1 MEDSVAPRAGN
12 IDAAAWQKSL
22 KDLKSKHGEKTFDAW
37 LSFMEPTAVTGR
49 TLEIALPNALH
60 INYLRANLMQSI
72 TGSVAAN
79 VDGIE
84 AVRLVLRTSRAPIK
98 TKKREAFPPPR
109 DQVSSPLDPRYTF
122 DNFMVGRPNQ
132 FSHAA
137 AKRVAENFPTE
148 FNPLFI
154 HGGVGLGKTHLLQ
167 AIASHVRQHRPEARV
182 VYLSAER
189 FVHAFVTSIQSG
201 KIAEFKQT
209 LRSADILMIDDIQFI
224 AGKENSQEEFF
235 HTFNFLIDERRQ
247 MVFSGDRSPGDMALE
262 ERIRSRLNS
271 GLVVDVHPMD
281 YELRLSILTTKS
293 KLYPKLDIGD
303 DVLAYLARNLTT
315 SVRELE
321 GALIKINAHVDI
333 SHQDVSID
341 LVRDLLQDMLRGA
354 SRRTTM
360 REIQT
365 VTADHY
371 GIKRSDLLSRRRVQK
386 IVRPRQVAMY
396 ICKLVTT
403 KSLPE
408 IARAFDGRDHT
419 TVMYAVRKIEEL
431 RKEDAEIDADIALLL
446 RRLQG

>member
-1 MEDSVAPRAGN
+1 MVDGTGMGGS
-12 IDAAAWQKSL
+12 IDETAWQKSL
-22 KDLKSKHGEKTFDAW
+22 TDLKTKHGEKTFDAW
-37 LSFMEPTAVTGR
+37 LSFMEPKSLTGQ

-60 INYLRANLMQSI
+60 INYIRANLMQSVK
-72 TGSVAAN
+72 GCVAAHL
-79 VDGIE
+79 DGVHD
-84 AVRLVLRTSRAPIK
+84 VRLVLHATRSPVKA
-98 TKKREAFPPPR
+98 KKRDAFPPPR
-109 DQVSSPLDPRYTF
+109 DQISSPLDPRYTF
-122 DNFMVGRPNQ
+122 DNFMVGRPNE
-132 FSHAA
+132 FSYAA
-137 AKRVAENFPTE
+137 ARRVAENFPTE

-167 AIASHVRQHRPEARV
+167 AIAAHVRQTRPDARV

-201 KIAEFKQT
+201 KIAAFKQT
-209 LRSADILMIDDIQFI
+209 LRSADVLMIDDIQFI

-247 MVFSGDRSPGDMALE
+247 MVFSGDCSPGDMALE

-281 YELRLSILTTKS
+281 YELRLSILLSKS
-293 KLYPKLDIGD
+293 KLYPKLGITEE
-303 DVLAYLARNLTT
+303 VLAYLARNLTT

-333 SHQDVSID
+333 SHQAVTID

-371 GIKRSDLLSRRRVQK
+371 GLKRSDLLSRRRVQK

-396 ICKLVTT
+396 ICKLITT

-419 TVMYAVRKIEEL
+419 TVMYAVRKIEAL

-446 RRLQG
+446 RKLQG

>member
-1 MEDSVAPRAGN
+1 MVDGIDFGGS
-12 IDAAAWQKSL
+12 IDATAWQKSL
-22 KDLKSKHGEKTFDAW
+22 TELKAKHGEKTFDAW
-37 LSFMEPTAVTGR
+37 LSFMEPKSLNGR

-60 INYLRANLMQSI
+60 INYIRANLMQSV
-72 TGSVAAN
+72 TGCFSAN
-79 VDGIE
+79 LSGVHD
-84 AVRLVLRTSRAPIK
+84 VRLVLRAARSPVKAIK
-98 TKKREAFPPPR
+98 RDAFPPPR
-109 DQVSSPLDPRYTF
+109 DQISSPLDPRYTF
-122 DNFMVGRPNQ
+122 DNFMVGRPNE
-132 FSHAA
+132 FSYAA
-137 AKRVAENFPTE
+137 AQRVAENFPTE

-167 AIASHVRQHRPEARV
+167 AIATYVRQTRPDARV

-201 KIAEFKQT
+201 KIAAFKQT
-209 LRSADILMIDDIQFI
+209 LRSADVLMIDDIQFI

-247 MVFSGDRSPGDMALE
+247 MVFSGDCSPGDMALE

-281 YELRLSILTTKS
+281 YELRLSILLSKS
-293 KLYPKLDIGD
+293 KLYPKLGISE
-303 DVLAYLARNLTT
+303 DVIAYLARNLTT

-333 SHQDVSID
+333 SHQAVTID

-371 GIKRSDLLSRRRVQK
+371 GLKRSDLLSRRRIQK

-396 ICKLVTT
+396 ICKLITT

-419 TVMYAVRKIEEL
+419 TVMYAVRKIEDL

-446 RRLQG
+446 RKLQG

>member
-1 MEDSVAPRAGN
+1 MVDGTGMGGN
-12 IDAAAWQKSL
+12 IDETAWQKSL
-22 KDLKSKHGEKTFDAW
+22 KDLKAKHGEKTFDAW
-37 LSFMEPTAVTGR
+37 LSFMEPKNLTGQ

-60 INYLRANLMQSI
+60 INYIRANLMQSVK
-72 TGSVAAN
+72 GCVAAHLEG
-79 VDGIE
+79 VHD
-84 AVRLVLRTSRAPIK
+84 VRLVLHATRSPVKA
-98 TKKREAFPPPR
+98 KKRDAFPPPR
-109 DQVSSPLDPRYTF
+109 DQISSPLDPRYTF
-122 DNFMVGRPNQ
+122 DNFMVGRPNE
-132 FSHAA
+132 FSYAA
-137 AKRVAENFPTE
+137 ARRVAENFPTE

-167 AIASHVRQHRPEARV
+167 AIAAHVRQTRPDARV

-201 KIAEFKQT
+201 KIAAFKQT
-209 LRSADILMIDDIQFI
+209 LRSADVLMIDDIQFI

-247 MVFSGDRSPGDMALE
+247 MVFSGDCSPGDMALE

-281 YELRLSILTTKS
+281 YELRLSILLSKS
-293 KLYPKLDIGD
+293 KLYPKLAITEE
-303 DVLAYLARNLTT
+303 VLAYLARNLTT

-333 SHQDVSID
+333 SHQAVTID

-371 GIKRSDLLSRRRVQK
+371 GLKRSDLLSRRRVQK

-396 ICKLVTT
+396 ICKLITT

-419 TVMYAVRKIEEL
+419 TVMYAVRKIEAL

-446 RRLQG
+446 RKLQG

>member
-1 MEDSVAPRAGN
+1 MVDGTGMGGS
-12 IDAAAWQKSL
+12 IDETAWQKSL
-22 KDLKSKHGEKTFDAW
+22 KDLKAKHGEKTFDAW
-37 LSFMEPTAVTGR
+37 LSFMEPRSLTGQ

-60 INYLRANLMQSI
+60 INYIRANLMQSVK
-72 TGSVAAN
+72 GCVAAHL
-79 VDGIE
+79 DGVHD
-84 AVRLVLRTSRAPIK
+84 VRLVLNAARRPVKAK
-98 TKKREAFPPPR
+98 QRDAFPPPR
-109 DQVSSPLDPRYTF
+109 DQISSPLDPRYTF
-122 DNFMVGRPNQ
+122 DNFMVGRPNE
-132 FSHAA
+132 FSYAA
-137 AKRVAENFPTE
+137 ARRVAENFPTE

-167 AIASHVRQHRPEARV
+167 AIATHVRQTRPDARV

-201 KIAEFKQT
+201 KIAAFKQT
-209 LRSADILMIDDIQFI
+209 LRSADVLMIDDIQFI

-247 MVFSGDRSPGDMALE
+247 MVFSGDCSPGDMALE

-281 YELRLSILTTKS
+281 YELRLSILLSKS
-293 KLYPKLDIGD
+293 KLYPKLAITEE
-303 DVLAYLARNLTT
+303 VVAYLARNLTT

-333 SHQDVSID
+333 SHQAVTID

-371 GIKRSDLLSRRRVQK
+371 GLKRSDLLSRRRVQK

-396 ICKLVTT
+396 ICKLITT

-419 TVMYAVRKIEEL
+419 TVMYAVRKIEQL

-446 RRLQG
+446 RKLQG

>member
-1 MEDSVAPRAGN
+1 MVDGSGFGEG
-12 IDAAAWQKSL
+12 IDATAWEKSL
-22 KDLKSKHGEKTFDAW
+22 SELKVKHGEKTFEAW
-37 LSFMEPTAVTGR
+37 LASMEPKGVSGQ
-49 TLEIALPNALH
+49 TLEIALPNTLH
-60 INYLRANLMQSI
+60 INYIRANLIQSI
-72 TGSVAAN
+72 KGSIAAN
-79 VDGIE
+79 LRGVTD
-84 AVRLVLRTSRAPIK
+84 VRLVLHARRGPVK
-98 TKKREAFPPPR
+98 PRKREAFPPPR
-109 DQVSSPLDPRYTF
+109 DQISSPLDQRYTF
-122 DNFMVGRPNQ
+122 DNFMVGRPNE
-132 FSHAA
+132 FSYSAA
-137 AKRVAENFPTE
+137 LRVANNFPTE

-167 AIASHVRQHRPEARV
+167 AIAAHVRQTRPDARV
-182 VYLSAER
+182 IYLSAER

-201 KIAEFKQT
+201 KINAFKQT
-209 LRSADILMIDDIQFI
+209 LRSADLLMIDDIQFI

-235 HTFNFLIDERRQ
+235 HTFNCLIDERRQ

-281 YELRLSILTTKS
+281 YELRFSILLAKS
-293 KLYPKLDIGD
+293 KHYPKLGIGE
-303 DVLAYLARNLTT
+303 DVLQYLARNLTS

-333 SHQDVSID
+333 SHQAVTID

-371 GIKRSDLLSRRRVQK
+371 GIKRSDLLSRRRIQK

-396 ICKLVTT
+396 ICKLVTN

-419 TVMYAVRKIEEL
+419 TVMYAVRKIDTL

>member
-1 MEDSVAPRAGN
+1 MDRTGTPTT
-12 IDAAAWQKSL
+12 IDTHAWQKSL
-22 KDLKSKHGEKTFDAW
+22 TQLKAKHGEKTFDAW
-37 LSFMEPTAVTGR
+37 LCYMEPKVVSGK

-60 INYLRANLMQSI
+60 INFIRANLMQSVRGCMI
-72 TGSVAAN
+72 SN
-79 VDGIE
+79 ISGIE
-84 AVRLVLRTSRAPIK
+84 DIRFVLRAPDK
-98 TKKREAFPPPR
+98 SLGHVKREAFPPPR
-109 DQVSSPLDPRYTF
+109 DQVSSPLDQRYTF

-132 FSHAA
+132 FCHAA
-137 AKRVAENFPTE
+137 AKRVAASFPTE

-167 AIASHVRQHRPEARV
+167 AIAWDVRQNRPDARV

-201 KIAEFKQT
+201 KIADFKRT
-209 LRSADILMIDDIQFI
+209 LRSADLLMIDDIQFI
-224 AGKENSQEEFF
+224 AGKDSTQEEFF
-235 HTFNFLIDERRQ
+235 HTFNFLIDEGRQ
-247 MVFSGDRSPGDMALE
+247 MVFSGDRPPGDIDLE
-262 ERIRSRLNS
+262 ERVRSRLSS

-281 YELRLSILTTKS
+281 YELRLSILIAKARQ
-293 KLYPKLDIGD
+293 YPKLDIGEE
-303 DVLAYLARNLTT
+303 VLAYLARNLTT

-321 GALIKINAHVDI
+321 GALLKINAHVDI
-333 SHQDVSID
+333 SPQDVNID

-371 GIKRSDLLSRRRVQK
+371 GLKRVDLLSRRRTQK

-396 ICKLVTT
+396 LCKQITT

-419 TVMYAVRKIEEL
+419 TVMYAVRKIDSL
-431 RKEDAEIDADIALLL
+431 RKEDAELDADIGLLL

>member
-1 MEDSVAPRAGN
+1 VASASDFIGN
-12 IDAAAWQKSL
+12 VDQSQWQKSL
-22 KDLKSKHGEKTFDAW
+22 SELKSKHGENTYKAW
-37 LSFMEPTAVTGR
+37 LALMEPKSVTGE
-49 TLEIALPNALH
+49 TLEIALPNTLH
-60 INYLRANLMQSI
+60 INYIRANLIQSVR
-72 TGSVAAN
+72 GSIAAHVAG
-79 VDGIE
+79 VRD
-84 AVRLVLRTSRAPIK
+84 VRLVLQSGRVPVKAK
-98 TKKREAFPPPR
+98 TREGFPPPR

-132 FSHAA
+132 FSYAA
-137 AKRVAENFPTE
+137 AQRVAENYPTE

-167 AIASHVRQHRPEARV
+167 AIATHVKQTRPQARV

-201 KIAEFKQT
+201 KIGEFKQA
-209 LRSADILMIDDIQFI
+209 LRGADLLLIDDIQFI

-247 MVFSGDRSPGDMALE
+247 MVFSGDCSPGDMALE

-281 YELRLSILTTKS
+281 YELRLSILLSKS
-293 KLYPKLDIGD
+293 KLYPKLAIGE
-303 DVLAYLARNLTT
+303 DVLSYLARNLTT

-321 GALIKINAHVDI
+321 GALLKINAHVDI
-333 SHQDVSID
+333 SHQDVTVD

-371 GIKRSDLLSRRRVQK
+371 GLKRSDLLSRRRVQK

-396 ICKLVTT
+396 ICKLITT

-419 TVMYAVRKIEEL
+419 TVMYAVRKIEDL

-446 RRLQG
+446 RKLQG